1 MKNVLKRLFTCF
13 LNLCHYMEVFIVKSK
28 RIRAFLLVCVI
39 IAATIGRAPVTSNAA
54 SGLPTHLLTGYW
66 HNFNNGAKCLRISDV
81 PAAYDIIAVAFA
93 DATST
98 PGTVDFTLDSGLS
111 SALGG
116 YTESQFISDIAAA
129 KGRGQKVIISVGG
142 QNGTVR
148 VEDSNSA
155 TNFANSVYSLMTKY
169 GFDGVDIDLENGVNP
184 TYMASALRLL
194 SSKAGSGLIITM
206 APETI
211 HMQSPS
217 SSYFQLA
224 LNIKDIL
231 TIVNMQYYNS
241 GTMLGYDG
249 KVYSQGTKDFLTAL
263 ATIQLEN
270 GLRPDQ
276 VGLGLPASP
285 SGAGGGYV
293 SPSVVNAALDCLYDG
308 SNAGTFK
315 PPHTYPTIRGAMTWS
330 INWDASNGYNFANTV
345 KPHLNSL
352 GGGGQQQTVAAPTF
366 SPAGGTFNSAQ
377 SVTISC
383 DTNGATIRYTT
394 DGSTPNSNSPVYSGA
409 INVSSTTTI
418 KAYATA
424 PGMNDSAVSSAA
436 YVIDNGGNYQTWAPN
451 TAYKVGDMVS
461 YGGKNYK
468 CIQPHTSLTGWEPS
482 NVPALWQVQ

>member
-1 MKNVLKRLFTCF
+1 
-13 LNLCHYMEVFIVKSK
+13 MEVFIVKGK
-28 RIRAFLLVCVI
+28 KIWAFFLSCLM
-39 IAATIGRAPVTSNAA
+39 IAATIGKTPITANAQ

-66 HNFNNGAKCLRISDV
+66 QNFNNGAKCLRISDV
-81 PAAYDIIAVAFA
+81 PVSYDIIAVAFA
-93 DATST
+93 DATGT
-98 PGTVDFTLDSGLS
+98 PGAVDFTLDSGLS

-116 YTESQFISDIAAA
+116 YTDSQFKSDIAAV

-155 TNFANSVYSLMTKY
+155 TNFANSIYSLMTKY

-184 TYMASALRLL
+184 THMASALRLL
-194 SSKAGSGLIITM
+194 SAKAGPNLIITM

-231 TIVNMQYYNS
+231 TIVNTQFYNS

-249 KVYSQGTKDFLTAL
+249 KVYSQGTEDFLTAL

-293 SPSVVNAALDCLYDG
+293 SPSVVNAALDCLYNG
-308 SNAGTFK
+308 SNAGSYK

-352 GGGGQQQTVAAPTF
+352 GGGGQQQTVVAPTF
-366 SPAGGTFNSAQ
+366 SPAGGTYNSAL

-383 DTNGATIRYTT
+383 ATGGATIRYTT
-394 DGSTPNSNSPVYSGA
+394 DGSTPNSGSPIYSGA
-409 INVSSTTTI
+409 IKVSSTTTI

-424 PGMNDSAVSSAA
+424 TGMNDSAVASAT
-436 YVIDNGGNYQTWAPN
+436 YTLDSGGNYQTWAPN
-451 TAYKVGDMVS
+451 TAYKVGDIVYYS
-461 YGGKNYK
+461 GKNYR
-468 CIQPHTSLTGWEPS
+468 CIQPHTSLVGWEPS
-482 NVPALWQVQ
+482 NIPALWQVQ